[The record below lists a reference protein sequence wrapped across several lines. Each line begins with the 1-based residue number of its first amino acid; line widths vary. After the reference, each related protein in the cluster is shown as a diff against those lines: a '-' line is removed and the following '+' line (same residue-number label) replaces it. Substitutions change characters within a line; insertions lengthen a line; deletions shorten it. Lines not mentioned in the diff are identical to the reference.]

1 MLSVLRPA
9 AVLLSL
15 FTLLLGVLY
24 PLAVTRAASAIMP
37 FQARGS
43 LVEDAHGVRGSALL
57 GQSFK
62 NPAYFWGRPSA
73 TSAAPYDAAAS
84 TGSNLG
90 PTSEALVA
98 AVTARVAALRAADPT
113 AKGAVP
119 VDLVT
124 SSASGLDPHLSP
136 AGVFFQVARVARIR
150 NVPVARV
157 RALAE
162 AHVTGRT
169 WGILGEP
176 RVDVL
181 ALNRALDAMA
191 P

>member
-1 MLSVLRPA
+1 MLSVLRPT
-9 AVLLSL
+9 AVLLAL

-24 PLAVTRAASAIMP
+24 PVAITQIARAALP
-37 FQARGS
+37 WQASGS
-43 LVEDAHGVRGSALL
+43 LVQDARGLRGSALI
-57 GQSFK
+57 GQSFRD
-62 NPAYFWGRPSA
+62 PRYFWGRPSA

-90 PTSEALVA
+90 PTSEALIA
-98 AVTARVAALRAADPT
+98 AVTTRVAELRAADPAAT
-113 AKGAVP
+113 GPVP

-124 SSASGLDPHLSP
+124 ASGSGLDPHVSP
-136 AGVFFQVARVARIR
+136 AAAFFQVRRVARLR
-150 NVPVARV
+150 NLPVSRV
-157 RALAE
+157 QELAE
-162 AHVTGRT
+162 AHVAGRT

-181 ALNRALDAMA
+181 ALNRDLDALA

>member
-9 AVLLSL
+9 VVLLAL
-15 FTLLLGVLY
+15 FTLLLGVFY
-24 PLAVTRAASAIMP
+24 PLAVTQAARATMPSKAS
-37 FQARGS
+37 GS
-43 LVEDAHGVRGSALL
+43 LVEDAHGVRGSALI

-62 NPAYFWGRPSA
+62 NPRYFWGRPSS

-98 AVTARVAALRAADPT
+98 AVTARVAELRAADPT

-124 SSASGLDPHLSP
+124 SSGSGLDPHLSP
-136 AGVFFQVARVARIR
+136 AGVYFQVARVARLR
-150 NVPVARV
+150 NVPEARV

-181 ALNRALDAMA
+181 ALNRDLDAMA

>member
-1 MLSVLRPA
+1 MLSLLRPA
-9 AVLLSL
+9 AVLLAL

-24 PLAVTRAASAIMP
+24 PLAVTQIARAAMP
-37 FQARGS
+37 AQAAGS
-43 LVEDAHGVRGSALL
+43 LVHDARGVRGSALI
-57 GQSFK
+57 GQSFQD
-62 NPAYFWGRPSA
+62 PRYFWGRPSA

-90 PTSEALVA
+90 PTSEALTT
-98 AVTARVAALRAADPT
+98 AVTERIATLRAADPAAT
-113 AKGAVP
+113 GPVP

-124 SSASGLDPHLSP
+124 ASGSGLDSHLSP
-136 AGVFFQVARVARIR
+136 AGVYFQVGRVARLR
-150 NVPVARV
+150 NLPEARV

-162 AHVTGRT
+162 AHVEART

-176 RVDVL
+176 RVNVM
-181 ALNRALDAMA
+181 ALNRELDALT

>member
-1 MLSVLRPA
+1 
-9 AVLLSL
+9 
-15 FTLLLGVLY
+15 
-24 PLAVTRAASAIMP
+24 MP
-37 FQARGS
+37 FQAHGS

>member
-9 AVLLSL
+9 AVLLAL

-24 PLAVTRAASAIMP
+24 PLAVTGAARAAMP

-43 LVEDAHGVRGSALL
+43 LVEDAHGVRGSALI

-98 AVTARVAALRAADPT
+98 AVTARVAELRAADPT

-124 SSASGLDPHLSP
+124 SSGSGLDPHLSP
-136 AGVFFQVARVARIR
+136 AGAYFQVARVARLR
-150 NVPVARV
+150 NVPEARV